1 MGIERQG
8 DLARLVPI
16 RFGPVIA
23 EARLNWIVL
32 KAAMTTLKA
41 LLEHDEGDP
50 NAWSRNTGKSRA
62 RSSTPHLN

>member
-1 MGIERQG
+1 
-8 DLARLVPI
+8 
-16 RFGPVIA
+16 
-23 EARLNWIVL
+23 
-32 KAAMTTLKA
+32 MTTLKA